1 MYLTSQR
8 SEPVVRLAFTI
19 ILLLLLGP
27 PAFSQKGAPTL
38 PATGDIR
45 GRIDLRANQPTEAYR
60 LQITEETYAVELAVS
75 DSFADL
81 DLLIRRSDGSLFSV
95 SESTDYNER
104 VLLTRLTEPV
114 LETGT
119 YTVEVAYQLPE
130 PPRIGNQVVV
140 EIPYKLAV
148 RSVSTRP
155 EGRLVPGEPRSG
167 TLSPDDGM
175 RLTYS
180 IKIPESAD
188 ALRLDIV
195 ESAGDIDLF
204 VAQGNSYANPFHSEH
219 RSESFLSRESIV
231 ITRRSVPPLQSGTYY
246 VSVVDQLSRDRPVG
260 FSLLATLDAS
270 PPDLL
275 LGLPPLETSRDPLE
289 QALLATVELVTGDDS
304 GGSGVLVSS
313 EGHIL
318 TNWHV
323 IRGPAGVDSESIY
336 VGMSLDHRKP
346 SQELFRAELVA
357 AAPERD
363 LALLRV
369 SAGLHGQSLPPGYRF
384 PYVPIGDHEKL
395 RVGQNLGFVGFPL
408 VGGTGSRVTITYT
421 QGVVSGFEET
431 SVGTIIKS
439 DAEIN
444 EGNSGGAALNEAFEL
459 VGLPT
464 QVVGFD
470 AGQLAYIYPVSLI
483 PEEWLRT
490 IEGAR

>member
-1 MYLTSQR
+1 MHLTSQR
-8 SEPVVRLAFTI
+8 GTPIVRLLFT
-19 ILLLLLGP
+19 ILLLFCVSP
-27 PAFSQKGAPTL
+27 IVFAQKGPTTL
-38 PATGDIR
+38 PANGDIR
-45 GRIDLRANQPTEAYR
+45 GRIDLRASRPSQDYR
-60 LQITEETYAVELAVS
+60 LQVTEGTYAVELALS
-75 DSFADL
+75 ESTADL
-81 DLLIRRSDGSLFSV
+81 DLLIHRSDGSLFSV
-95 SESTDYNER
+95 SESSDYNEKI
-104 VLLTRLTEPV
+104 LLTRLSEPG

-130 PPRIGNQVVV
+130 PPRLGNQVVV
-140 EIPYKLAV
+140 EIPYKLSV

-155 EGRLVPGEPRSG
+155 EGRLVPGEPRTG

-180 IKIPESAD
+180 IKIPED
-188 ALRLDIV
+188 TEALRLDIV

-204 VAQGNSYANPFHSEH
+204 VARGNAYANPFLSEH

-246 VSVVDQLSRDRPVG
+246 VSVIDQLSRDRPVG
-260 FSLLATLDAS
+260 FSLLATLGAA
-270 PPDLL
+270 PPELL
-275 LGLPPLETSRDPLE
+275 LALPPLEIPRDPLE
-289 QALLATVELVTGDDS
+289 RALLSTVELVTGDDS
-304 GGSGVLVSS
+304 GGSGVLVSPG
-313 EGHIL
+313 GHVL

-323 IRGPAGVDSESIY
+323 IRGPAGINSDNIF

-363 LALLRV
+363 LALLKI
-369 SAGLHGQSLPPGYRF
+369 SSGLYGQALPAGYRF
-384 PYVPIGDHEKL
+384 PFLHIGDHETL

-421 QGVVSGFEET
+421 RGVLSGFEET

-444 EGNSGGAALNEAFEL
+444 EGNSGGAALNDDFEL

-490 IEGAR
+490 IEAAR

>member
-1 MYLTSQR
+1 MHLTSQR
-8 SEPVVRLAFTI
+8 AGPIVGPLFAIIFLLVLSPTAF
-19 ILLLLLGP
+19 
-27 PAFSQKGAPTL
+27 AQKGAAPL
-38 PATGDIR
+38 PASGDVR
-45 GRIDLRANQPTEAYR
+45 GRIDLRTAQPTQEYR
-60 LQITEETYAVELAVS
+60 LQVTEDTYAVELALS
-75 DSFADL
+75 DATADL
-81 DLLIRRSDGSLFSV
+81 DLLIRRTDGSLFSV

-104 VLLTRLTEPV
+104 VLLTRLSEPA

-119 YTVEVAYQLPE
+119 YTVEVSYQLPE
-130 PPRIGNQVVV
+130 PPRLGNQIVV
-140 EIPYKLAV
+140 EIPYKLTV

-167 TLSPDDGM
+167 ILSPEEGM

-180 IKIPESAD
+180 IKIPEDAE

-204 VAQGNSYANPFHSEH
+204 VAQGNAYANPFLSEH

-246 VSVVDQLSRDRPVG
+246 VSVIDQLSRDRPVG
-260 FSLLATLDAS
+260 FSVLATLDAS
-270 PPDLL
+270 PPALL
-275 LGLPPLETSRDPLE
+275 LTLPTLEIPQDPLDR
-289 QALLATVELVTGDDS
+289 ALLATVELVTGDDS
-304 GGSGVLVSS
+304 GGSGVLVSP

-323 IRGPAGVDSESIY
+323 IRGPAGVNSENIY

-346 SQELFRAELVA
+346 SQELFRAELVD

-369 SAGLHGQSLPPGYRF
+369 SAGLHGQALPPGYRF
-384 PYVPIGDHEKL
+384 PFVPIGDHERL
-395 RVGQNLGFVGFPL
+395 RVGENLGFVGFPL

-421 QGVVSGFEET
+421 RGVVSGFEET

-444 EGNSGGAALNEAFEL
+444 EGNSGGAALNDDFEL

-470 AGQLAYIYPVSLI
+470 AGQLAYIYPVGLI

-490 IEGAR
+490 IAAAR